1 MINRKFF
8 LLVPICLAALTLF
21 QPSSAEAQRTSHFT
35 GDSTKFIGELNGLLF
50 GLSDNDRKLVQPIMT
65 GFVQKWNQETFD
77 PSKKKFIYFLC
88 NEMLKKKVRVFP
100 DFFKYIQALNIYVDS
115 HQPENVFTSWSDV
128 LKKLIAEK
136 NSRYYI
142 IYLETTMDL
151 FDDGLIFK
159 SASTRWKVSPPVFTL
174 GYDSVPV
181 VLFGK
186 SDLVCCVNKDSMVIN
201 GTRGFF
207 YPLSG
212 RWTGSEGRV
221 DWSKVGLAANEV
233 YAELENYSFQARFS
247 KITADSVSFYNKK
260 YLSSPIQGRF
270 IDKVLVDIDEDKA
283 SYPRFYSYDKVI
295 SIRDIF
301 KNMDYLGGFAMEG
314 SRVIGEGAH
323 KQNARIIVKKDGSDF
338 MQIRSPSFI
347 IRPGQINSATASI
360 AIYHETD
367 SIYHPGLEM
376 KYTDNNKELTFTK
389 DERLSAVSPWFDSW
403 HKIEIYCEQLDWK
416 TNEPRLNFEMMK
428 GPNKESKAVF
438 ESTNYYSRNR
448 YDRLQG
454 IDEINILN
462 LIKNFTGRTKKRE
475 FSLDDLTKY
484 MQKPQ
489 EQVEVQ
495 LLNLSNRGFL
505 VYDYE
510 DKIAYVKDKLYNY
523 VNARNGKTDYDEI
536 FFNSNVTNAS
546 NAILDLNTFDL
557 KIQGVKSVFISD
569 SQHVAIYPKNEELIV
584 KKDMD
589 LLFHGKIE
597 AGLFDF
603 YGKECSFDY
612 TNFKMNLP
620 YVDSMVFY
628 VQGKTRDPK
637 SGQFPLV
644 KVKTS
649 IRNLSGDLLVDR
661 PDNKAGLKALKE
673 YPIFHNKDTARVYW
687 DKKYVQKGVYRRD
700 KFFFE
705 VDPFTIQSLDVVHT
719 DSLDFNGSLTS
730 AGIFPGIVQ
739 PLRVRPDY
747 SLGFE
752 KMTEPQGLP
761 VYGGKGT
768 YISKIDLSEQG
779 LRGDGSLRYLNSV
792 SRSGNFLFLPD
803 SLRVFSRTFTMSEQL
818 ADIEYPSVNADS
830 VNQLWMPY
838 KDSMAIST
846 VKKEM
851 KMYNDQST
859 FGGMLSL
866 TPGLLSGNGTV
877 RIKDAEMDSKGFKFK
892 RRTFDAL
899 IANFRIKSYDLND
912 LTISTKNY
920 QTHFDFD
927 LRKGEFRSN
936 VGISRVEFPL
946 NRYICSMDRFDW
958 LIDNEEISLSNEQS
972 MKTRSDSLSLSQLID
987 LGYTGSEFI
996 SVHPLQD
1003 SLKFFA
1009 ARARYNLRTNVINA
1023 EDVKIIK
1030 VADAAVYPD
1039 SGKVRIF
1046 KDAQMQTL
1054 RHAIIIANTKTRHHQ
1069 FYHSEVSIGS
1079 RKKYTGNGM
1088 LDYTEREG
1096 IKETINFSHILVDS
1110 SGQTIADGMV
1120 PDTVYFNLSPEFQFR
1135 GDVTLKAAQED
1146 LDFDGAFRVLSNCF
1160 KSKPEWIHFRATI
1173 NPNRIMIPV
1182 PESLTNMLS
1191 EKMILSLLFSNSE
1204 SRIYPAFFMRKNS
1217 ISDSLMISASG
1228 MMTYNVPTTEFRIA
1242 DTVKLNDLTRPGNF
1256 ISLNQTLCRLRGDGK
1271 VSLGLNGGNFNLE
1284 SYGNIDHYIIPD
1296 STHAHIALALV
1307 FPFPDDAMKKFSSQ
1321 LVSTNLTGLSFEK
1334 TPFYTALQFILP
1346 PKEMERF
1353 KTEMSLTGHLRKF
1366 PEELDRTLFFG
1377 EINMHWDSASRSW
1390 LSSGPIGIAT
1400 LGKDQVYRYVN
1411 GMIEFTK
1418 KRNGDEFTFYLQLT
1432 GQDWYFFNYR
1442 NNILEVL
1449 SSDLS
1454 FNDIIINARKSKTE
1468 QKKAGR
1474 IAKGFTYTL
1483 AQERKKRDFLRKF
1496 EKTDE

>member
-1 MINRKFF
+1 MNIRKFF
-8 LLVPICLAALTLF
+8 VLLLTCFTAYALLHSF
-21 QPSSAEAQRTSHFT
+21 PAGAQRTTHFS

-77 PSKKKFIYFLC
+77 PSQKKFIYYLC
-88 NEMLKKKVRVFP
+88 NEMLKKKIRIFP
-100 DFFKYIQALNIYVDS
+100 DFFSYIKALDIYVDS
-115 HQPENVFTSWSDV
+115 HQSGDIFTSWSSI
-128 LKKLIAEK
+128 LRKLIAEK
-136 NSRYYI
+136 NSRSFI
-142 IYLETTMDL
+142 SFLESSMGL
-151 FDDGLIFK
+151 FGEGLISS
-159 SASTRWKVSPPVFTL
+159 SASTKWKVNPAVFRL

-181 VLFGK
+181 VEFGK
-186 SDLVCCVNKDSMVIN
+186 ACLICYVNKDSMVICDTK
-201 GTRGFF
+201 GLF

-212 RWTGSEGRV
+212 KWVGSGGRV
-221 DWSKVGLAANEV
+221 DWSRVGFAPADV
-233 YAELENYSFQARFS
+233 YAELGNYSFQTRFS
-247 KITADSVSFYNKK
+247 KITADSVNFYNKK
-260 YLSSPIQGRF
+260 YLSMPIQGKF
-270 IDKVLVDIDEDKA
+270 VDKVLIDMDEEKA

-295 SIRDIF
+295 GIKNIF
-301 KNMDYLGGFAMEG
+301 NNMDYLGGFAMEG
-314 SRVIGEGAH
+314 ARVIGSGTH
-323 KQNARIIVKKDGSDF
+323 KHDARILVKKDGSDF

-347 IRPGQINSATASI
+347 IRPGQINSSSASI

-376 KYTDNNKELTFTK
+376 KYLDNTKELTFTK

-416 TNEPRLNFEMMK
+416 TSETKLNFEMMK

-462 LIKNFTGRTKKRE
+462 IIKNFTGRKKTRE
-475 FSLDDLTKY
+475 FTLEDLTKF
-484 MQKPQ
+484 MQKPR

-495 LLNLSNRGFL
+495 LLNLANRGFL

-523 VNARNGKTDYDEI
+523 VNARDGKTDYDEI

-546 NAILDLNTFDL
+546 NAVLDLNTFDL
-557 KIQGVKSVFISD
+557 KIQGVNSVFISD

-589 LLFHGKIE
+589 VLFQGKIE

-603 YGKECSFDY
+603 YGRECSFDY
-612 TNFKMNLP
+612 SKFKLNLP
-620 YVDSMVFY
+620 FIDSMIFY
-628 VQGKTRDPK
+628 VISKTRDPR
-637 SGQFPLV
+637 SGRYPLV

-661 PDNKAGLKALKE
+661 PDNKAGLKSLKE
-673 YPIFHNKDTARVYW
+673 YPVFHNKDTARVFW
-687 DKKYVQKGVYRRD
+687 DKKYIQKGVYR
-700 KFFFE
+700 KENFFFD
-705 VDPFTIQSLDVVHT
+705 VNPFTIQSLDVVRT
-719 DSLDFNGSLTS
+719 DSLEFGGGLTS
-730 AGIFPGIVQ
+730 AGIFPRIDQ
-739 PLRVRPDY
+739 PLKVRPDY

-752 KMTEPQGLP
+752 KITGAGGMP

-768 YISKIDLSEQG
+768 FISKIDLSEQG
-779 LRGDGSLRYLNSV
+779 LRGDGRLQYLNSV
-792 SRSGNFLFLPD
+792 SSSANFLFLPD
-803 SLRVFSRTFTMSEQL
+803 SLRVFSRLFTMTEQL
-818 ADIEYPSVNADS
+818 AAVEYPSVSADS
-830 VNQLWMPY
+830 VYQLWVPY
-838 KDSMAIST
+838 RDSMVIAT

-859 FGGMLSL
+859 FGGVLSL
-866 TPGLLSGNGTV
+866 TPGLLSGSGTV

-972 MKTRSDSLSLSQLID
+972 MKAHSDSLSLAQLID

-1054 RHAIIIANTKTRHHQ
+1054 RRAIVITNTKTRYHQ
-1069 FYHSEVSIGS
+1069 FYQSEISIAS
-1079 RKKYTGNGM
+1079 RKRFTGNGM

-1096 IKETINFSHILVDS
+1096 SREKISFSRIRVDS
-1110 SGQTIADGMV
+1110 TGQTIADGVV
-1120 PDTVYFNLSPEFQFR
+1120 PDSVYFNLSPEFQFR
-1135 GDVTLKAAQED
+1135 GDVSLKAAQKD
-1146 LDFDGAFRVLSNCF
+1146 LDFEGAFRVLSSCF
-1160 KSKPEWIHFRATI
+1160 KSKPEWIHFNATVS
-1173 NPNRIMIPV
+1173 PDRIMIPI
-1182 PESLTNMLS
+1182 PESLTNMLG
-1191 EKMILSLLFSNSE
+1191 EKMTLSLLFSNSE
-1204 SRIYPAFFMRKNS
+1204 SIIYPAFFIRKNS
-1217 ISDSLMISASG
+1217 FSDSLMISASG
-1228 MMTYNVPTTEFRIA
+1228 MMTYDVPTTEFRIA
-1242 DTVKLNDLTRPGNF
+1242 DTAKLRDLTRPGNF

-1271 VSLGLNGGNFNLE
+1271 VSLGLNGGNFSIE
-1284 SYGNIDHYIIPD
+1284 TYGNIDHYIIPD
-1296 STHAHIALALV
+1296 STHAHIAMALD
-1307 FPFPDDAMKKFSSQ
+1307 FPFPEDAQKKFSNQ
-1321 LVSTNLTGLSFEK
+1321 LQSMNLGGLSFDK
-1334 TPFYTALQFILP
+1334 TPFYTALQLLMP
-1346 PKEMERF
+1346 ARDLEKF
-1353 KTEMSLTGHLRKF
+1353 KTDMSLTGRLRKY
-1366 PEELDRTLFFG
+1366 PDVLEHTLFFG
-1377 EINMHWDSASRSW
+1377 DINMHWDSTSRSW

-1400 LGKDQVYRYVN
+1400 VGKDQVYRYVN
-1411 GMIEFTK
+1411 GMIEFTR

-1432 GQDWYFFNYR
+1432 GQDWLFFNYR

-1449 SSDLS
+1449 SSDIS
-1454 FNDIIINARKSKTE
+1454 FNDIIISARKSKTE
-1468 QKKAGR
+1468 QKKASR
-1474 IAKGFTYTL
+1474 EARGFTYTL